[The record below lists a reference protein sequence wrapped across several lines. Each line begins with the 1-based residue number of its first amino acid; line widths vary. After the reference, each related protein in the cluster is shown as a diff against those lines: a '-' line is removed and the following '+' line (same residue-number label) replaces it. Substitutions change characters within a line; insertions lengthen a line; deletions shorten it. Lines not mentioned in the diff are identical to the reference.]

1 MKIID
6 GSGMVLG
13 RLASHVAKE
22 SLKGEEIAIINCSEI
37 VITGNRERIKKDFL
51 EKRLR
56 VGSSQKGP
64 KHSRKT
70 EKIVKRTIRGM
81 LPNYREGRGREAWKR
96 IKCYD
101 KIPKELDGKEFIQL
115 KKENKNKTKL
125 TKKDIDAKLFEVANE
140 LGHKKFNKKKKTTPN
155 PIPRKIKIL
164 NKN

>member
-13 RLASHVAKE
+13 RLASYVAKE
-22 SLKGEEIAIINCSEI
+22 SLKGEEIAIINCSDVI
-37 VITGNRERIKKDFL
+37 ITGNKEKIKEEFL

-64 KHSRKT
+64 RHSRKT

-96 IKCYD
+96 IRCYD
-101 KIPKELDGKEFIQL
+101 KIPKELSEKEIIKL
-115 KKENKNKTKL
+115 KKENK
-125 TKKDIDAKLFEVANE
+125 
-140 LGHKKFNKKKKTTPN
+140 
-155 PIPRKIKIL
+155 IKI
-164 NKN
+164 NKVKEFTK